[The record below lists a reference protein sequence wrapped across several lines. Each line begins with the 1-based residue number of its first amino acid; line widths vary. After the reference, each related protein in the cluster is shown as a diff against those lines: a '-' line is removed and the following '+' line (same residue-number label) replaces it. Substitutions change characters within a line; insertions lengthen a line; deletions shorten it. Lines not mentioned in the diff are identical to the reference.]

1 MLERAAVVLAVLVT
15 VVAAALLVRFV
26 ATQRAAAATGKLV
39 PSALRARLPS
49 LGPTVVYL
57 YGPRCA
63 PCVHQRRVLDQLASE
78 GVASVLPLDAT
89 KEREISDS
97 LGISTVPSTV
107 LVDPEGRVQHVNL
120 GYRSREKLEAQ
131 LAGVQGTS

>member
-1 MLERAAVVLAVLVT
+1 MFERALIVLAVVAA
-15 VVAAALLVRFV
+15 VAAAAVLVRFV
-26 ATQRAAAATGKLV
+26 ATRSAAAATGKPV
-39 PSALRARLPS
+39 PTALRARLPA

-57 YGPRCA
+57 YGPSCA
-63 PCVHQRRVLDQLASE
+63 PCVDQRRVLDQLASE
-78 GVASVLPLDAT
+78 GVASVLPVDAT

-107 LVDPEGRVQHVNL
+107 LVDREGRVQHVNL

-131 LAGVQGTS
+131 LAGVSGG

>member
-1 MLERAAVVLAVLVT
+1 MFERALIVLAVV
-15 VVAAALLVRFV
+15 VAVAAAAALVRLV
-26 ATQRAAAATGKLV
+26 ATQHAAAATGRPV
-39 PSALRARLPS
+39 PTALRARLS
-49 LGPTVVYL
+49 ALGPTVVYL

-78 GVASVLPLDAT
+78 GVASVLSVDAT
-89 KEREISDS
+89 REREISDS

-107 LVDPEGRVQHVNL
+107 LVDPEGRVHHVNL

-131 LAGVQGTS
+131 LAGVSGG